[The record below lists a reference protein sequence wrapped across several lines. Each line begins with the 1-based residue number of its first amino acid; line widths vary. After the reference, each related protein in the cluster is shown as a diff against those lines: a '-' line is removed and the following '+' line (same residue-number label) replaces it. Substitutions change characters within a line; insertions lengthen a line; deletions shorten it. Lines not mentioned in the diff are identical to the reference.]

1 MNALLQTL
9 KGLGLARLILLG
21 GVSIASIA
29 FLVFVSSRL
38 SAPAMVLLYAE
49 LDIKDSNQII
59 AKLDTANVPYKLRAN
74 GTQIFVPSDKALR
87 MRMTLAQEGL
97 PRGGSVGYEIFDRSE
112 AVGSSSFVQKINR
125 LRALEGELARTISS
139 MVQVR
144 TARIHLVMPRRQLF
158 ARDKQVASASIV
170 VQTYRGARLSS
181 SQVLAIQHLVAAA
194 VPGLKPERISIVDG
208 RGNLLARG
216 TKEGA
221 TPQMAA
227 RNSDEMRR
235 AYETRLA
242 RKIETIIGRSIGS
255 RKVRAQVTASMDF
268 NRITIAKEDY
278 DPDRRVVRSIQTI
291 EEKSIEKN
299 SSGNKPVTA
308 GSNLRRTG
316 AQENETVKGSSRENT
331 KTRERVNY
339 EITKTVRNEVRIS
352 GTVKRLSVAVLIDGT
367 YTNPA
372 AGSTADS
379 TATKPVYKARS
390 KEDIAQIVALV
401 RSAIGFDEKR
411 GDVVKVV
418 NMKFSDGAPQTA
430 IEDSGPFLGMTKD
443 DYIRAAEVA
452 ILAILALLVLM
463 IVIRPLMRR
472 LLDSKSFITG
482 KPVSINQDGDA
493 VALTGPDGTERLP
506 PPKESDMIDIA
517 QVEGRVQASAIKKVG
532 DIVDKHPEETVA
544 IMRNW
549 MYEEA

>member
-9 KGLGLARLILLG
+9 KGLGLARLIVLG
-21 GVSIASIA
+21 GVGIASIA
-29 FLVFVSSRL
+29 FLMFVSSRL
-38 SAPAMVLLYAE
+38 SAPAMVLLYAD

-74 GTQIFVPSDKALR
+74 GTQILVPSDKALR
-87 MRMTLAQEGL
+87 MRMSLAQEGL

-112 AVGSSSFVQKINR
+112 AMGSSSFVQNINR

-139 MVQVR
+139 MGQVR
-144 TARIHLVMPRRQLF
+144 AARIHLVMPKRQLF

-170 VQTYRGARLSS
+170 IQTYRGARLSG

-194 VPGLKPERISIVDG
+194 VPSLKPERITIVDG

-221 TPQMAA
+221 TPQMMA

-235 AYETRLA
+235 AYENRLA
-242 RKIETIIGRSIGS
+242 RKIETIIGRSLGS
-255 RKVRAQVTASMDF
+255 SKVRAQVTAAMDF
-268 NRITIAKEDY
+268 DRITIAKEDY
-278 DPDRRVVRSIQTI
+278 DPDRRVVRSVQTI
-291 EEKSIEKN
+291 EEKTVEKN

-316 AQENETVKGSSRENT
+316 AQENESVKGSSREST

-339 EITKTVRNEVRIS
+339 EISKTVRNEVRIS
-352 GTVKRLSVAVLIDGT
+352 GTVKRLSVAVLVDGT
-367 YTNPA
+367 YSIPA
-372 AGSTADS
+372 AGSSPTAGS
-379 TATKPVYKARS
+379 TAASPVYTPRS
-390 KEDIAQIVALV
+390 KEDIAQITALV

-411 GDVVKVV
+411 GDVVKIV
-418 NMKFSDGAPQTA
+418 NMKFSDGAPKA
-430 IEDSGPFLGMTKD
+430 ALEDSGPLFGLTKD
-443 DYIRAAEVA
+443 DYMRAAEIAV
-452 ILAILALLVLM
+452 LAILALLVMM

-472 LLDSKSFITG
+472 LLDG
-482 KPVSINQDGDA
+482 KPFFVTTTGRADKGA
-493 VALTGPDGTERLP
+493 AALAAPEGAERLP
-506 PPKESDMIDIA
+506 PPDESDLIDIER
-517 QVEGRVQASAIKKVG
+517 VEGRVRASTVKKVG
-532 DIVDKHPEETVA
+532 DIVSKHPEETVA
-544 IMRNW
+544 IMRSW